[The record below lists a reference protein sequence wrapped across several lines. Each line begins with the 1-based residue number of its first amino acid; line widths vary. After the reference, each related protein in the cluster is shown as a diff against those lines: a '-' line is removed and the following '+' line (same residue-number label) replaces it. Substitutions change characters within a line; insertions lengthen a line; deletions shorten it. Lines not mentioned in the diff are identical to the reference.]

1 MKKLLTF
8 RRKASFVILPIL
20 ILVIFFIINFRYP
33 TLVSIQKCD
42 ILSLEGDS
50 LTLSVHALVY
60 NPNMF
65 GAELNQIDTKVSLD
79 NQVLGTS
86 KLIIPTKIAA
96 NEETLINFQ
105 SKVSLKS
112 LSKLFPKLMDK
123 KKTVIKIDGTFS
135 INVLWNVLT
144 IPASTSSELPFRE
157 EIEGIVQKTLN
168 GDAFSIESIWPE
180 RIAPTRTD
188 FKMSI
193 KFVNNMP
200 IQYQLVD
207 IDLQLQLNNNE
218 AFGRWK
224 LKKTI
229 RLKAGQKKSIEA
241 TVKLKNMNVVQQF
254 LTSFFKKKII
264 HAKGYG
270 TVKIAG
276 YAFKIPIVQQIELS
290 KAIF

>member
-8 RRKASFVILPIL
+8 RRKSSFVILPIL
-20 ILVIFFIINFRYP
+20 ALVIFLLINFRYP
-33 TLVSIQKCD
+33 TLVSIEKCD

-50 LTLSVHALVY
+50 LTLSVSVLVY

-65 GAELNQIDTKVSLD
+65 GADLNQIDTKVSID

-86 KLIIPTKIAA
+86 KLRIPAKIAA

-123 KKTVIKIDGTFS
+123 KKAVIKIDGIFS
-135 INVLWNVLT
+135 INVLWNVLN
-144 IPASTSSELPFRE
+144 IPASTSSELPFKE
-157 EIEGIVQKTLN
+157 EIEAIVQETLN
-168 GDAFSIESIWPE
+168 EDAFSIESVWPE
-180 RIAPTRTD
+180 SVSPTRTD

-193 KFVNNMP
+193 KFANNMP
-200 IQYQLVD
+200 IQYQLID
-207 IDLQLQLNNNE
+207 IDLKLHLNNNK
-218 AFGRWK
+218 AFGLWK
-224 LKKTI
+224 LKKPI
-229 RLKAGQKKSIEA
+229 RLKVGQKKSIEA

-254 LTSFFKKKII
+254 LTSIFKKKII
-264 HAKGYG
+264 KAKGYG
-270 TVKIAG
+270 TVKIAD
-276 YAFKIPIVQQIELS
+276 YTFKIPIDQQIELS